1 MALELKREIM
11 DDDAYMKAGP
21 EEMSHC
27 WLDKRLQM
35 NLDIVIVIT
44 ITNLKLNFLG
54 GQIEALFIYCL
65 LVIGLSMKEM
75 IRKLVFFFLFF
86 ILL

>member
-11 DDDAYMKAGP
+11 DDDAHMKASP

-35 NLDIVIVIT
+35 SLNIVIVIT

-54 GQIEALFIYCL
+54 GQIEVLFICL
-65 LVIGLSMKEM
+65 LVIGLSMNEI
-75 IRKLVFFFLFF
+75 IRKFGLNVFEF
-86 ILL
+86 I